1 MRTIKLRS
9 VRFDLLVEA
18 CCHKQNSL
26 MRGFVVTVCAING
39 CRRRSAINYSTV
51 QTVDD
56 TRHSTSR
63 RPEISQILV
72 ENRDFCPSYGVP
84 SEYCHAIWNGKLKWC
99 SYPMV
104 NKIFKW
110 RGGLVVGR
118 RTCDLVVAGSRP
130 GRDAAV

>member
-1 MRTIKLRS
+1 M
-9 VRFDLLVEA
+9 
-18 CCHKQNSL
+18 
-26 MRGFVVTVCAING
+26 TVCAING

-84 SEYCHAIWNGKLKWC
+84 SEYCHTIWNGKLPDDGQNFEDIVITC
-99 SYPMV
+99 FDTIHERDERTDGRTDGQTPHDGIGRVSV
-104 NKIFKW
+104 QHRAAKIKRSTHYDSMLFKMQQ
-110 RGGLVVGR
+110 
-118 RTCDLVVAGSRP
+118 
-130 GRDAAV
+130 